1 MGRVILFFFKE
12 CDIFMYFLNNL
23 IDPFLT
29 LESFI
34 FNSSVK
40 DMQPYNVYKKNKDY
54 VIEVKTLGIN
64 PEDINVK
71 LIDNTLEINGE
82 TQNPYGN
89 KPFNTKISLSIDT
102 GILSKL
108 KKIVYKSKNGL
119 TYITLITNEKES
131 DIRIEKE

>member
-1 MGRVILFFFKE
+1 
-12 CDIFMYFLNNL
+12 MYFLNNL

>member
-1 MGRVILFFFKE
+1 
-12 CDIFMYFLNNL
+12 MYFLNNL

-108 KKIVYKSKNGL
+108 KKIVYKSNNGL

>member
-1 MGRVILFFFKE
+1 
-12 CDIFMYFLNNL
+12 MYFLNNL

-131 DIRIEKE
+131 DICIEKE

>member
-1 MGRVILFFFKE
+1 
-12 CDIFMYFLNNL
+12 MYFLNNL

-89 KPFNTKISLSIDT
+89 KPFNTKISLSIDA

-131 DIRIEKE
+131 DICIEKE